1 VNCKYRQAKDHKA
14 MKYLK
19 FIAVILLAASACKKE
34 EDSLPRLSFSAEE
47 RNWFIY
53 QVGQEFKFKSPTGD
67 SIIFVV
73 DSVTDQ
79 FKPEYKDP
87 FTNPV
92 EVDQAEAYAAYL
104 KANDD
109 FIDITFYKSSLYN
122 SDATKLNQTIGWHN
136 VAGQFIEIENIKNK
150 IPFTSEIINNITYN
164 KVSAAIPMSYTQY
177 PWTKWNTA
185 FYDQN
190 SGFIELIDINGVYW
204 ERQ

>member
-1 VNCKYRQAKDHKA
+1 

-19 FIAVILLAASACKKE
+19 FITVILLAASACKK

-73 DSVTDQ
+73 DSVIDQ

-109 FIDITFYKSSLYN
+109 FIDITFYKSSLYS
-122 SDATKLNQTIGWHN
+122 SDATKLNQTIGWHD
-136 VAGQFIEIENIKNK
+136 VAGQFVEIENIKNK
-150 IPFTSEIINNITYN
+150 TPFTSEIINNITYK
-164 KVSAAIPMSYTQY
+164 KVSAAYPMSYTQY

-190 SGFIELIDINGVYW
+190 SGFIELIDVNGVYW

>member
-1 VNCKYRQAKDHKA
+1 

-19 FIAVILLAASACKKE
+19 FIAVILVVISACKKE
-34 EDSLPRLSFSAEE
+34 DALPRLSFSAEE

-73 DSVTDQ
+73 DSVIDYFHQEHNYADTAVVID
-79 FKPEYKDP
+79 E
-87 FTNPV
+87 
-92 EVDQAEAYAAYL
+92 AETYVAHLTAG
-104 KANDD
+104 DD
-109 FIDITFYKSSLYN
+109 FINVAFYKSSQYN
-122 SDATKLNQTIGWHN
+122 SDANKLNQTIAWHN
-136 VAGQFIEIENIKNK
+136 VAGQFVEIENIKNQA
-150 IPFTSEIINNITYN
+150 PFISEIINGVTYS

-190 SGFIELIDINGVYW
+190 SGFIELIDKNGVYW
-204 ERQ
+204 ERE